1 MKKLVASFI
10 FLMAVLLQLSA
21 QNIEEWVA
29 AKKPLLFE
37 KLYVHVDREL
47 YAPGDKIWLKV
58 YQVNGITH
66 QLNSNY
72 RNVSVQLVAESG
84 DVMKELLL
92 FTIKGQAEGQIGLD
106 SIASGMYTIRATT
119 RYLENFSEEA
129 AIHKKIRISGRAQN
143 GKSANQAAT
152 DYLKASVAFLPESGS
167 LILNAVNTVAFKAI
181 DQKGRGISVKGKI
194 LDDLGDTITTFS
206 TSYLGMG
213 KFLMMPV
220 EGRSYHAVLDSAPD
234 RKFTLDAARSDGI
247 CLNYRDNGESLLFT
261 MAGDMN
267 RQSFPSFYFVASH
280 KGIVLFYKK
289 IEMSGFSQLLNLR
302 KNLFPKGISKISL
315 LDAAFKPFSERL
327 IFIDDGAPDLIKL
340 NLPKAEFSPREVVN
354 ISAEA
359 ELLPGDSINSPLSVA
374 VVNKN
379 YFGVGGS
386 SQNIKSY
393 LLLDSELKGSIE
405 SPASYFVDDE
415 LITSGQKL
423 DLLMMVHGWRSYLW
437 DDVEAVKTPFLEDW
451 NDAGIEIGGYVKK
464 LLWKAPQPN
473 VLLTLSS
480 AGGSFTIERT
490 RSDTLG
496 RFSFK
501 RVYLSNITRVM
512 INALTKNGT
521 RNAEIKLNPK
531 LKLDTVLNVGPVAQ
545 FTPDVEVTQNFDRIN
560 SFRLMKERDFEPEK
574 GTILLDDVDVFEK
587 RKVKDDG
594 HFRVYSNP
602 DKSMTI
608 SNEDLQYQNIFDYLE
623 GRVPGLVITGDQIS
637 MRGGGMP
644 LFMIDG
650 MEVSGFMDGD
660 EGIIREIRNLRMNEI
675 DKVEI
680 LKNGANLAL
689 FGSKGGNGVIAI
701 YRKTL
706 SSATYADNYTNG
718 RVETSIRGFHKAP
731 KFYSPEYLPDNI
743 NNPQPDYRPTLFWN
757 PELKFDAGKSKIG
770 FFTSDEL
777 ANYVVFVE
785 GITKNGKIC
794 FGTASFSVDK
804 K

>member
-1 MKKLVASFI
+1 MKKLTASFV
-10 FLMAVLLQLSA
+10 FLMAALLQLSA

-29 AKKPLLFE
+29 AKKLLLFE

-84 DVMKELLL
+84 DVVKELLL

-106 SIASGMYTIRATT
+106 SVTSGMYTIRATT
-119 RYLENFSEEA
+119 RYLENFGEETA
-129 AIHKKIRISGRAQN
+129 FHKKIWISGASSN
-143 GKSANQAAT
+143 NTTNHAAI
-152 DYLKASVAFLPESGS
+152 DFSKASVAFLPESGS

-181 DQKGRGISVKGKI
+181 DPQGRGINVSGKI
-194 LDDLGDTITTFS
+194 LDDLGDTTTNFS
-206 TSYLGMG
+206 TSFLGMG

-220 EGRSYHAVLDSAPD
+220 EGRSYHAVIDQAPE
-234 RKFTLDAARSDGI
+234 RKFKLDAARSDGI
-247 CLNYRDNGESLLFT
+247 NLNFKDNGESLLFT
-261 MAGDMN
+261 LAADMN
-267 RQSFPSFYFVASH
+267 LQSFPSFYFVASH

-289 IEMSGFSQLLNLR
+289 IEMNGFFQALNLR
-302 KNLFPKGISKISL
+302 KSLFPKGISKISL
-315 LDAAFKPFSERL
+315 IDASFKPISERL

-340 NLPKAEFSPREVVN
+340 NLPKTEFAPREAVN
-354 ISAEA
+354 IVAESDLA
-359 ELLPGDSINSPLSVA
+359 PGDSINSTLSVA

-379 YFGVGGS
+379 YFGVGGN

-393 LLLDSELKGSIE
+393 LLLDSELKGPIE
-405 SPASYFVDDE
+405 YPALYFVDDE
-415 LITSGQKL
+415 LVTSGQKL

-473 VLLTLSS
+473 VSLTLSS

-521 RNAEIKLNPK
+521 RNVEIKLNPK
-531 LKLDTVLNVGPVAQ
+531 LKLDTVMNAGSVGN
-545 FTPDVEVTQNFDRIN
+545 FTPEVKLSQNFDRIN

-587 RKVKDDG
+587 RKLKEDT
-594 HFRVYSNP
+594 HFRIYSNP
-602 DKSMTI
+602 DKSLTI

-675 DKVEI
+675 EKVEI
-680 LKNGANLAL
+680 LKSGANLAI

-718 RVETSIRGFHKAP
+718 RIETSIRGFHKAP

-743 NNPQPDYRPTLFWN
+743 NNPQPDYRPTLFWD
-757 PELKFDAGKSKIG
+757 PELKFEMGKSNIG

-777 ANYVVFVE
+777 ANYIVFVE
-785 GITKNGKIC
+785 GISMNGKIC
-794 FGTASFSVDK
+794 YGTASFTVDK